1 MAIRANSVL
10 GVLVAFLLLFFA
22 TVTNFMKKADV
33 FSKNGRIGDGEK
45 RVLELWM
52 TSQQT
57 PVMKVTKEQVF
68 ELAKAFA
75 TDELGWTD
83 ELDSFSAR
91 MITTVA
97 EGLSSVE
104 LTTVTTGTSRKKLK
118 RSAGPAGMK
127 RLARRPSCRRP
138 SCCRTCGHG
147 LQPTATSA
155 RWAHA
160 APYSSERWRASST
173 RARATSS
180 SRNGW

>member
-1 MAIRANSVL
+1 MLPVDILYHGDRANS
-10 GVLVAFLLLFFA
+10 VLVAFLLLFFA
-22 TVTNFMKKADV
+22 TVTDFMKKADV

-75 TDELGWTD
+75 TDELGWTE

-97 EGLSSVE
+97 EGLSSAE
-104 LTTVTTGTSRKKLK
+104 LTTVMTGTSG
-118 RSAGPAGMK
+118 RSCTPG
-127 RLARRPSCRRP
+127 S
-138 SCCRTCGHG
+138 G
-147 LQPTATSA
+147 LPT
-155 RWAHA
+155 
-160 APYSSERWRASST
+160 
-173 RARATSS
+173 
-180 SRNGW
+180 

>member
-22 TVTNFMKKADV
+22 TVADFMKKADV

-75 TDELGWTD
+75 MSLGGRMSWTP
-83 ELDSFSAR
+83 FQR
-91 MITTVA
+91 
-97 EGLSSVE
+97 G
-104 LTTVTTGTSRKKLK
+104 
-118 RSAGPAGMK
+118 
-127 RLARRPSCRRP
+127 
-138 SCCRTCGHG
+138 
-147 LQPTATSA
+147 
-155 RWAHA
+155 
-160 APYSSERWRASST
+160 
-173 RARATSS
+173 
-180 SRNGW
+180 

>member
-75 TDELGWTD
+75 TDELGWAE

-97 EGLSSVE
+97 EGLSSAE
-104 LTTVTTGTSRKKLK
+104 LTTVTTGTSRKKL
-118 RSAGPAGMK
+118 
-127 RLARRPSCRRP
+127 
-138 SCCRTCGHG
+138 
-147 LQPTATSA
+147 
-155 RWAHA
+155 
-160 APYSSERWRASST
+160 
-173 RARATSS
+173 
-180 SRNGW
+180 

>member
-1 MAIRANSVL
+1 MYHGDRANS
-10 GVLVAFLLLFFA
+10 VLVAFLLLFFA

-75 TDELGWTD
+75 TDELGWTE

-104 LTTVTTGTSRKKLK
+104 LTTVTTGTSRK
-118 RSAGPAGMK
+118 S
-127 RLARRPSCRRP
+127 
-138 SCCRTCGHG
+138 
-147 LQPTATSA
+147 
-155 RWAHA
+155 
-160 APYSSERWRASST
+160 
-173 RARATSS
+173 
-180 SRNGW
+180 